1 MAKLSDV
8 AKKAGVSVTTVSRVI
23 NNYGSLSEKT
33 KNAVFTAMHELNYQ
47 PNSLARS
54 LQGKQTKL
62 VGVIFPSI
70 TNPFYA
76 ELIADIEDKL
86 FKNGYKVI
94 LCNANE
100 NAEKELSYL
109 RMLTANQVDGIIVGT
124 HSNEIKEYQT
134 MDLPVVSFDRTLGTK
149 IPTISSDN
157 FQGAQL
163 AAQELVDSGATNIYF
178 IGKTHL
184 GSAKNPTDLRE
195 KGFAK
200 TLEQNSLE
208 PHYLDLNND
217 LSNNIKKM
225 KIRDFLTNTPTVD
238 GVFTSDDFTALLV
251 MEVAQDLGIEVP
263 SALKVIG
270 FDGTQLIQS
279 FHPELSTIAQP
290 IQDIAELLIGTL
302 DERINKHKEF
312 ENAKLVLPN
321 KLIKSN
327 STQK

>member
-163 AAQELVDSGATNIYF
+163 AAQELVDSGATNI
-178 IGKTHL
+178 
-184 GSAKNPTDLRE
+184 
-195 KGFAK
+195 
-200 TLEQNSLE
+200 
-208 PHYLDLNND
+208 
-217 LSNNIKKM
+217 
-225 KIRDFLTNTPTVD
+225 
-238 GVFTSDDFTALLV
+238 
-251 MEVAQDLGIEVP
+251 
-263 SALKVIG
+263 
-270 FDGTQLIQS
+270 
-279 FHPELSTIAQP
+279 FHW
-290 IQDIAELLIGTL
+290 
-302 DERINKHKEF
+302 
-312 ENAKLVLPN
+312 
-321 KLIKSN
+321 
-327 STQK
+327 